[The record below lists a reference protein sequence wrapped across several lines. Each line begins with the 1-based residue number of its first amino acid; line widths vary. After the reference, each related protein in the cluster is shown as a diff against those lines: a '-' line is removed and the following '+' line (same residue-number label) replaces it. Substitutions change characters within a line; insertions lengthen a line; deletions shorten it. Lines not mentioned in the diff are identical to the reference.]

1 MTDKTDRRIVRTKK
15 DIKETFIALLA
26 EKSFEKISVKDI
38 TEHANINRGTFYL
51 HYLDK
56 YDLLEKL
63 EEELF
68 QKVQAI
74 IDETVFA
81 NHLDGADFANERLP
95 FLIRLLQCFQEE
107 AAFMK
112 VILSPNGDAN
122 FKEKIRQVFLY
133 NWESIIPHISKTDQ
147 LNYPLDLF
155 IVYVSSAHLGVLTYW
170 LQHDLKQSPEEIAAM
185 MFDITVN
192 GPLKASGL
200 DKFLYKS

>member
-1 MTDKTDRRIVRTKK
+1 MAAKTDRRIVRTKK
-15 DIKETFIALLA
+15 DIKDTFIALLA
-26 EKSFEKISVKDI
+26 EKSFEKISVRDI
-38 TEHANINRGTFYL
+38 TEQANINRGTFYL

-63 EEELF
+63 EEQLF

-81 NHLDGADFANERLP
+81 ERLDGVDFASERIP
-95 FLIRLLQCFQEE
+95 FLTRLLQCFQEE

-133 NWESIIPHISKTDQ
+133 NWENIIPHISKADQ

-155 IVYVSSAHLGVLTYW
+155 IMYVSSAHLGVLTYW
-170 LQHDLKQSPEEIAAM
+170 LQNDLKQSPEEIAAM
-185 MFDITVN
+185 LFDITVN

-200 DKFLYKS
+200 DKLLYKS

>member
-1 MTDKTDRRIVRTKK
+1 MAAKTDRRIVRTKK
-15 DIKETFIALLA
+15 DIKDTFIALLA
-26 EKSFEKISVKDI
+26 EKSFEKISVRDI
-38 TEHANINRGTFYL
+38 TEQANINRGTFYL

-63 EEELF
+63 EEQLF

-81 NHLDGADFANERLP
+81 ERLDGVDFASERIP
-95 FLIRLLQCFQEE
+95 FLTRLLQCFQEE

-133 NWESIIPHISKTDQ
+133 NWENIIPHISKTDQ

-155 IVYVSSAHLGVLTYW
+155 IMYVSSAHLGVLTYW
-170 LQHDLKQSPEEIAAM
+170 LQNDLKQSPEEIAAM
-185 MFDITVN
+185 LFDITVN

-200 DKFLYKS
+200 DKLLYKS